1 MEIGR
6 LAAIL
11 AVILN
16 HAPKAIVTIKR
27 PNPGVLTVTYNMGKQ
42 TLNLDEWEV
51 SIVED
56 HRVGLYDGYAEI
68 ML

>member
-16 HAPKAIVTIKR
+16 HAPKATADITAY
-27 PNPGVLTVTYNMGKQ
+27 GTVLRINYHGPITFD
-42 TLNLDEWEV
+42 LEEWEA
-51 SIVED
+51 SCLDD